1 MSTSFAQIEANR
13 SNAQSSTGPRTP
25 EGKQRSASNSLRHGL
40 TAQNPLLP
48 TEDPEAY
55 RKFCDEYVADLKPK
69 GAIEQQL
76 ALSMAGM
83 QWRLNRCHEIEQS
96 ILDFEPGPA
105 QIDSLNKFSLYE
117 HRLSR
122 SFHATLKQFLEIKS
136 ARRQQ
141 EEKDLKDAASILGH
155 LRSKKI
161 AYDPAEDGFV
171 FSLAEVD
178 QWMRRRDNIDDADK
192 ARMMA
197 FNSRFFGRAAGSSA
211 AY

>member
-1 MSTSFAQIEANR
+1 LFGARGEFATAAVYAGIIKSMISGVYINLDQAIERR
-13 SNAQSSTGPRTP
+13 S
-25 EGKQRSASNSLRHGL
+25 
-40 TAQNPLLP
+40 
-48 TEDPEAY
+48 
-55 RKFCDEYVADLKPK
+55 
-69 GAIEQQL
+69 AIEQQL

-141 EEKDLKDAASILGH
+141 EEKDLQASASILGH

-178 QWMRRRDNIDDADK
+178 QWMRRRDNVDDADK
-192 ARMMA
+192 ARKNINGQA
-197 FNSRFFGRAAGSSA
+197 GRVRSA
-211 AY
+211 RPARAWWPRPRWRPERP

>member
-1 MSTSFAQIEANR
+1 MSTSAAQIEANR
-13 SNAQSSTGPRTP
+13 ANAQSSTGPRTT
-25 EGKQRSASNSLRHGL
+25 EGKQRSCLNATRHGL
-40 TAQNPLLP
+40 TSQNPLLP

-55 RKFCDEYVADLKPK
+55 RKFCDDYVADLKPK

-96 ILDFEPGPA
+96 ILAFEPGPA

-122 SFHATLKQFLEIKS
+122 SFYATLKQFLEIK
-136 ARRQQ
+136 AGRKLQ

-178 QWMRRRDNIDDADK
+178 QWMRRRDNIDDANK

-197 FNSRFFGRAAGSSA
+197 FNSRFFGRAAQSTA
-211 AY
+211 AC

>member
-1 MSTSFAQIEANR
+1 MPISSAQLEANR
-13 SNAQSSTGPRTP
+13 ANAQFSTGPRTA
-25 EGKQRSASNSLRHGL
+25 EGRQRSRLNATRHGL
-40 TAQNPLLP
+40 TSQNPLLP
-48 TEDPEAY
+48 TEDPQAY
-55 RKFCDEYVADLKPK
+55 RKFCEEYVADLKPK

-76 ALSMAGM
+76 AHSMAGM
-83 QWRLNRCHEIEQS
+83 QWRLNRCHDIEQS
-96 ILDFEPGPA
+96 ILAFEPGPA

-122 SFHATLKQFLEIKS
+122 NFQAALKQFLEIKS

-141 EEKDLKDAASILGH
+141 EEKDLKDAAKVLRH

-171 FSLAEVD
+171 FSLAEVEL
-178 QWMRRRDNIDDADK
+178 WMRRHDNIEDADQ

-197 FNSRFFGRAAGSSA
+197 FNRRFFGRAAESSSA
-211 AY
+211 F